1 MEGQNRKNGAGIQ
14 YRVSPFKANR
24 APIIKPSR
32 LMPGDQVG
40 VISPSGPVSESDL
53 LPGLNLLE
61 SAGFKVRLAPHVYD
75 RQGYL
80 AGNDKDRLSD
90 FHSMFR
96 NPDVKAVFCARGGY
110 GSLRLLDEI
119 DYTLILENPKIFVG
133 YSDITALLMAIY
145 AKTGLITFHGPVVRD
160 FATKD
165 QENWNNLIKV
175 LSSGDVQK
183 FCLREEGPPLIHEKT
198 AGPLIGGNLSLI
210 CHLIGTPFLPSLDGC
225 IMFLEEKGESLYR
238 LDRMLTH
245 LSLAGQLKRLSGLIG
260 GEFEQCGERSSINRL
275 LMRFSQGL
283 NIPLATG
290 LRSGHGMKNLTLPI
304 GLTSELDTNLMTL
317 SITEAC
323 TVERKTR
330 S

>member
-1 MEGQNRKNGAGIQ
+1 MEGKDRKTGTETQLPASHSE
-14 YRVSPFKANR
+14 RRR

-40 VISPSGPVSESDL
+40 VISPAGPVNESDL
-53 LPGLNLLE
+53 LPGIKLLE

-80 AGNDKDRLSD
+80 AGNDEARLSD

-110 GSLRLLDEI
+110 GSLRLIDKI
-119 DYTLILENPKIFVG
+119 DYGLILENPKIFVG

-160 FATKD
+160 FSTKD
-165 QENWNNLIKV
+165 PRNWQNLIRV
-175 LSSGDVQK
+175 LSLGNVQAL
-183 FCLREEGPPLIHEKT
+183 CLREGPPLIHGKA

-210 CHLIGTPFLPSLDGC
+210 CHLIGTPFLPSLDGS

-245 LSLAGQLKRLSGLIG
+245 LSLTGQLKRLSGLIA
-260 GEFEQCGERSSINRL
+260 GEFEQCGERSSVNRL
-275 LMRFSQGL
+275 LMRFSQDLG
-283 NIPLATG
+283 IPLATG
-290 LRSGHGMKNLTLPI
+290 LRSGHGMQNLTLPI
-304 GLTSELDTNLMTL
+304 GLISELDTNLMTL

-323 TVERKTR
+323 AVERTTR

>member
-1 MEGQNRKNGAGIQ
+1 M
-14 YRVSPFKANR
+14 VSPSESNR
-24 APIIKPSR
+24 APVIKPSR

-40 VISPSGPVSESDL
+40 VISPAGPVSESDL
-53 LPGLNLLE
+53 LPGIKLLE

-80 AGNDKDRLSD
+80 AGNDEARLSD

-110 GSLRLLDEI
+110 GSLRLLDKI
-119 DYTLILENPKIFVG
+119 DYNLILENPKIFVG
-133 YSDITALLMAIY
+133 YSDITALLMAIH
-145 AKTGLITFHGPVVRD
+145 AKTGLVTFHGPVVRD
-160 FATKD
+160 FSTKD
-165 QENWNNLIKV
+165 QRNWHNLIRV
-175 LSSGDVQK
+175 LSSGDVQAL
-183 FCLREEGPPLIHEKT
+183 CLREGPPLIHGKA

-210 CHLIGTPFLPSLDGC
+210 CHLVGTSFLPSLDGS

-245 LSLAGQLKRLSGLIG
+245 LSLAGQLKRLSGLIAG
-260 GEFEQCGERSSINRL
+260 DFEQCGEKSSVSRL

-290 LRSGHGMKNLTLPI
+290 LQSGHGMQNLTLPI

-323 TVERKTR
+323 AVERTTR